1 MTATPIERDYEDAYS
16 QLRLADPKKMP
27 LVKDFEG
34 YFIKSRDPYGRPNY
48 YKDRMPEFAQIARP
62 QILRIRKSDPEV
74 KAEFPLQVEEARW
87 FDMAPDQE
95 DLYER
100 LSDLQVPG
108 EEPMAG
114 LYTIKRMVANH
125 PAAVIHSA
133 KHGTSQLAKLLVQEW
148 GEDYLRSVSS
158 VKEQGLID
166 YLEPIV
172 HGQGAKVVVFSFFGP
187 SVLPLLKEAL
197 EAKGI
202 SCAMNHG
209 QMSDIDRSRQKAE
222 LNMEDLGRQRQAF
235 KDDPNPA
242 VLLSSDAGARG
253 VNLPQATYVVEYES
267 ALTYAMRTQRI
278 NRAHRID
285 SEAESVTCMTFFTHR
300 TIEQAIANSMI
311 ERNAQSDTLL
321 DDKQAEDFVSSAERR
336 AMLDISRSR
345 RTRRGTRPT

>member
-1 MTATPIERDYEDAYS
+1 M
-16 QLRLADPKKMP
+16 
-27 LVKDFEG
+27 
-34 YFIKSRDPYGRPNY
+34 
-48 YKDRMPEFAQIARP
+48 
-62 QILRIRKSDPEV
+62 RIRKSDPEV

-187 SVLPLLKEAL
+187 SVLPLLAHSLRKKKFTVYNMA
-197 EAKGI
+197 G
-202 SCAMNHG
+202 
-209 QMSDIDRSRQKAE
+209 